1 MPHAAPEEPRPS
13 GAVAGEAPRRPDGGA
28 YTAEELARSLGSGP
42 GGLSSEEAARRLR
55 AHGPNRIERVRRRS
69 LVLRLLA
76 QFTGFFARL
85 LWIAG
90 FCAFMARLPELGW
103 AIFAVILI
111 NGCFSFLQ
119 EYRAE
124 RAVEVLER
132 LLPARITARRDG
144 ADVPIEAAAIVPGDR
159 VRLEEGDQVPADGH
173 VLEASGLRVD
183 QSALTGESRPVWKRA
198 AEGNSEARD
207 DRLERHDLVF
217 AGSGVVSGTGLLL
230 VTSTGMRTEIGRIA
244 HLTQAVTDAP
254 SPLQVEM
261 SRVTRVVTL
270 LAVSAGLAFFAL
282 GVGSGRLRPSE
293 GFVFALGVIVA
304 NVPEG
309 LLPTLTLALALGVQR
324 MARQGSVV
332 KRLSAV
338 ESIGAT
344 TVICTDKTGTL
355 TQNRMELRHVRPADG
370 AADSAR
376 RVLEIAALAS
386 SATSRHGDP
395 TEVAIVRAAEADGID
410 VEGLRAARAT
420 ARGYPFEAFRK
431 RMTLV
436 RRDAGTLIAYA
447 KGAPRETLALCS
459 SVETRGEVVG
469 LDPERRAAILAEHD
483 RLAEEGHR
491 MLAVASRRLDDGSGR
506 DGGPGGAI
514 PPEGAEGAAMVERD
528 LTFLGLLALWDPPR
542 PEVAG
547 ALALCGRAGIR
558 VVMITGDYGLTARA
572 VARKIG
578 LQVGRVVTGAE
589 IERMPSQ
596 VLVEVVAEPGVLF
609 ARTSPSHKLALVKAL
624 QTRGEVVTVTGDG
637 VNDAPALKAAA
648 IGAAM
653 GLRGTDGA
661 HEHAGRSHRH
671 LLRRSL
677 QELRGRADV
686 RAAAA
691 AGQPRRPQ
699 EPLRHREPLREVR
712 QDRPG
717 RADLQEGRRPDRPA
731 LPAAAGQPAGRHPRD
746 VHGRHARALA
756 G

>member
-1 MPHAAPEEPRPS
+1 MPHAAPGDPNPS
-13 GAVAGEAPRRPDGGA
+13 GAVAGDEPRRPDGGA

-42 GGLSSEEAARRLR
+42 GGLTSEEAARRLR

-85 LWIAG
+85 LWVAG
-90 FCAFMARLPELGW
+90 ICAFVARLPELGW
-103 AIFAVILI
+103 AIFAVII
-111 NGCFSFLQ
+111 VNGFFSFLQ

-132 LLPARITARRDG
+132 LLPSRITALRDG
-144 ADVPIEAAAIVPGDR
+144 ADVSIEAAAIVPGDR

-173 VLEASGLRVD
+173 VLAASGLRVD
-183 QSALTGESRPVWKRA
+183 QSALTGESRPVWKRTA
-198 AEGNSEARD
+198 SGDSGGRD
-207 DRLERHDLVF
+207 ERLERHDLVF

-244 HLTQAVTDAP
+244 HLTQAVTDVA

-261 SRVTRVVTL
+261 GRVTRVVTL
-270 LAVSAGLAFFAL
+270 LAVSAGVAFFTL
-282 GVGSGRLRPSE
+282 GVASGRLRPAE
-293 GFVFALGVIVA
+293 GFVFAIGVIVA

-324 MARQGSVV
+324 MARHGSVV

-344 TVICTDKTGTL
+344 TVIGTDKTGTL
-355 TQNRMELRHVRPADG
+355 TQNRMEVRHVRPPDG
-370 AADSAR
+370 ADDSAR
-376 RVLEIAALAS
+376 QVLEVASLAS
-386 SATSRHGDP
+386 IATSRHGDP
-395 TEVAIVRAAEADGID
+395 TEVAIVRAAEAEGID
-410 VEGLRAARAT
+410 VEALRAAREI
-420 ARGYPFEAFRK
+420 ARPYPFEAFRK

-436 RRDAGTLIAYA
+436 RRDAGGLIAYA
-447 KGAPRETLALCS
+447 KGAPRETLALCA
-459 SVETRGEVVG
+459 SVQAGGEPVP
-469 LDPERRAAILAEHD
+469 LDAARRTAILAEHD
-483 RLAEEGHR
+483 RLADEGHR
-491 MLAVASRRLDDGSGR
+491 MLAVAVRTWEGNG
-506 DGGPGGAI
+506 I
-514 PPEGAEGAAMVERD
+514 PPEGAEGAALVERD

-596 VLVEVVAEPGVLF
+596 VLVEVAAEPGVLF
-609 ARTSPSHKLALVKAL
+609 ARTSPSHKLALVRAL

-653 GLRGTDGA
+653 GLRGTDVA
-661 HEHAGRSHRH
+661 KEA
-671 LLRRSL
+671 
-677 QELRGRADV
+677 ADIV
-686 RAAAA
+686 ILDDNFASIVTA
-691 AGQPRRPQ
+691 
-699 EPLRHREPLREVR
+699 VR
-712 QDRPG
+712 QG
-717 RADLQEGRRPDRPA
+717 RT
-731 LPAAAGQPAGRHPRD
+731 
-746 VHGRHARALA
+746 
-756 G
+756 